1 MAQRIDRHPPRIV
14 LVNLEA
20 APRTVK
26 HIVSALNDDVLFQCL
41 EGLRRRRRAH
51 QRAAEHFGRLAVAH
65 VVEPLRQLEHGG
77 AVGALY
83 ADLIDDVV

>member
-26 HIVSALNDDVLFQCL
+26 HIVGALHHNMLL
-41 EGLRRRRRAH
+41 ERIEGLRRRRRAH

-77 AVGALY
+77 AVGALD